1 MDVIIRLNDNKKIIR
16 NVIIAHLKLTKKQ
29 LKSIGGKESVEF

>member
-16 NVIIAHLKLTKKQ
+16 NVMIANLKLTKKQ
-29 LKSIGGKESVEF
+29 LKSMGGKANSEF